1 MSSPESQ
8 DAPIRAPEIDG
19 AVAWLNVDRPL
30 SLKALRG
37 KVVLLDFWTYGCI
50 NCIHI
55 LPDLKRLEAKYGA
68 ELVVIGVHSPK
79 FDNEKST
86 ENLRNIIRRYEIPHP
101 VANDA
106 EFRIWRAYTV
116 RAWPSQVLIDP
127 AGYIVGA
134 ASGEG
139 HAEQFDRAIAAVI
152 HVFDE
157 RKELDRRPL
166 PAVLAPL
173 DGVSEGVAEGAG
185 GATGTVAAPSPASLK
200 FPGKLLADQEGG
212 RLFIADSNHHRVLIC
227 ALPGAAASAAGEDA
241 LVLSVIAVVGTGEAG
256 SADGAF
262 DVATFNRPQGL
273 ALVGDTLF
281 VADTENHLVRAVD
294 LASQRV
300 RTVAGTG
307 RQARWNGGEG
317 GAAAET
323 SLNSPWDLEPY
334 DGRLL
339 FIAMAGPHQIWMLDI
354 ARGLIWPYAGS
365 GQEARV
371 DGAVDDAAFAQP
383 SGISIASGG
392 AAAGQAGEAGE
403 IGAVMYV
410 ADAESNIIRAIDLPP
425 NNIVRT
431 LAGGDLFDFGDID
444 GTGDTVRLQH
454 PLGVQAHGDLVYIA
468 DTYNHRLKVL
478 DPRSGAV
485 RAFAG
490 DGRPGH
496 EDGPAAKAR
505 FYEPAGL
512 TVAGDSLFVA
522 DTNNHAIRRVDIKTG
537 TVTTLRL
544 RAQVQTQSGG

>member
-1 MSSPESQ
+1 MPAGESQ

-30 SLKALRG
+30 SLNALRG

-55 LPDLKRLEAKYGA
+55 LPDLKRLEAKYA
-68 ELVVIGVHSPK
+68 RELVVIGVHSPK
-79 FDNEKST
+79 FDNERST
-86 ENLRNIIRRYEIPHP
+86 ENLRHIIRRYEIPHP

-106 EFRIWRAYTV
+106 DFRIWRAYTV

-139 HAEQFDRAIAAVI
+139 HAEAFDRAIGAVI
-152 HVFDE
+152 QVFDE

-166 PAVLAPL
+166 PLVLEP
-173 DGVSEGVAEGAG
+173 S
-185 GATGTVAAPSPASLK
+185 AAPASPGALSASASTTLK
-200 FPGKLLADQEGG
+200 FPGKLLADPAGR

-227 ALPGAAASAAGEDA
+227 ALPGTAASTSAPASVSAAGE
-241 LVLSVIAVVGTGEAG
+241 LRVIAVAG
-256 SADGAF
+256 SGDAGRADGAF
-262 DVATFNRPQGL
+262 DAATFNRPQGL
-273 ALVGDTLF
+273 ALVGETLF
-281 VADTENHLVRAVD
+281 VADTENHLVRALD
-294 LASQRV
+294 LEARTV
-300 RTVAGTG
+300 RTVAGNG
-307 RQARWNGGEG
+307 AQSRWSDDG
-317 GAAAET
+317 GAAATT

-354 ARGLIWPYAGS
+354 TRGLIWPYAGS

-371 DGAVDDAAFAQP
+371 DGMVDDAAFAQP
-383 SGISIASGG
+383 SGITIATGAG
-392 AAAGQAGEAGE
+392 AAAGD
-403 IGAVMYV
+403 VMYV

-425 NNIVRT
+425 KNIVRT

-444 GTGDTVRLQH
+444 GTGDAVRLQH
-454 PLGVQAHGDLVYIA
+454 PLGVQAHRGLVYIA
-468 DTYNHRLKVL
+468 DTYNHRLKTL
-478 DPRSGAV
+478 DPRTGEV
-485 RAFAG
+485 RTLAG

-505 FYEPAGL
+505 FYEPGGL
-512 TVAGDSLFVA
+512 TATGDHLLVA
-522 DTNNHAIRRVDIKTG
+522 DTNNHAIRQVHIPSG
-537 TVTTLRL
+537 AVTTFRL
-544 RAQVQTQSGG
+544 IGPTSAAAERD